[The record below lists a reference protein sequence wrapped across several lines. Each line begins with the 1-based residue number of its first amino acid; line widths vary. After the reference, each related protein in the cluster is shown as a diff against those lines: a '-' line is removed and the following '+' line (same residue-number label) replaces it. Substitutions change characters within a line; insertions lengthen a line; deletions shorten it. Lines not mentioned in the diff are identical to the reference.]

1 MKIQFKNRK
10 GESFMAF
17 KLVDKKI
24 DDAIM
29 QARLKRNRKLKKI
42 FR

>member
-10 GESFMAF
+10 GNPILAF
-17 KLVDKKI
+17 KLVDKQI
-24 DDAIM
+24 DEAIM